1 MSKTAV
7 LTDSA
12 SDIPRELE
20 DKYGIDI
27 LPFSIVVDGQSY
39 TERVDFTNEQYYEM
53 LTKAEGIPKTSQI
66 TMLRFLEKFCAYAD
80 EGYTDVIFVS
90 INSAGSNTYNAAC
103 MAAESLRDERPGCTM
118 NVHVVDSHTYS
129 MTYGWHVCEAARK
142 LQAGADVKS
151 VVEYLEDQLARM
163 EIMLSMYTLRFVK
176 KSGRVS
182 AAAAFAGEL
191 LGLRPIIHMV
201 DDTTSTIAKV
211 RGDSVVMP
219 GLIVQT
225 KKRMAEGTPYL
236 IGATDDG
243 NAKML
248 AKMCKKEFGY
258 APAATFLLGADVVF
272 NHADYRLLSKRALEG
287 LAEFR
292 EVNLF
297 LRGLVPLVGYRCSSV
312 YYERAERIAGESH
325 YPLKKMLAFAFDGI
339 TSLSVKPLR
348 LITLAGMLVSAVSFV
363 AIIVT
368 LITKLVGFTVTG
380 WTSMICAIY
389 FLGGVQLLGIG
400 VIGEYVGKIYN
411 ETKARPRFII
421 SETTFEKEKP

>member
-1 MSKTAV
+1 MEGEQVSKTAV

-20 DKYGIDI
+20 EKYGIDI

-142 LQAGADVKS
+142 LAGGRGRKNAS
-151 VVEYLEDQLARM
+151 WNIWRTQLARM

-191 LGLRPIIHMV
+191 LGLRPIITYGGRHHLHH
-201 DDTTSTIAKV
+201 
-211 RGDSVVMP
+211 R
-219 GLIVQT
+219 Q
-225 KKRMAEGTPYL
+225 
-236 IGATDDG
+236 GARRQRRD
-243 NAKML
+243 A
-248 AKMCKKEFGY
+248 
-258 APAATFLLGADVVF
+258 
-272 NHADYRLLSKRALEG
+272 RAHG
-287 LAEFR
+287 
-292 EVNLF
+292 
-297 LRGLVPLVGYRCSSV
+297 P
-312 YYERAERIAGESH
+312 
-325 YPLKKMLAFAFDGI
+325 
-339 TSLSVKPLR
+339 
-348 LITLAGMLVSAVSFV
+348 
-363 AIIVT
+363 
-368 LITKLVGFTVTG
+368 
-380 WTSMICAIY
+380 
-389 FLGGVQLLGIG
+389 
-400 VIGEYVGKIYN
+400 
-411 ETKARPRFII
+411 
-421 SETTFEKEKP
+421 